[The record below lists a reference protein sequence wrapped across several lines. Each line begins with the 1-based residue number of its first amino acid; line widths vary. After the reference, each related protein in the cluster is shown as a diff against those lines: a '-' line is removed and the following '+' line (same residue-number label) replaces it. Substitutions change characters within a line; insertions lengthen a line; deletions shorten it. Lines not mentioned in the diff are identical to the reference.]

1 MEHCF
6 FGGTMGNKPY
16 QLFRRKGSS
25 KWYCRFSIPEQG
37 QFQKALKTEDEAEA
51 DKLAMLA
58 YMRATVRAE
67 QGQSIR
73 ERTFTDVAE
82 EFITKIEKD
91 VANKEKKDILL
102 HVDVPTIKRYF
113 IEFFKNK
120 PIDAIKEKDVAAYME
135 WRKTYW
141 VSGPGKDIKTITY
154 KRAGRLV
161 SRPTPVDRKNTSYS
175 RIRREIV
182 LLKQILKQAV
192 NLGYLPAQLM
202 PEIKLDRPKDSPR
215 PGFTLAE
222 FNKLLEIS
230 EMRVKQYSI
239 FSHQW
244 VEKIRTRAFVILA
257 GYSGMRPGEIFNLN
271 FGDIIGLK
279 EAKDNLS
286 IKSDIRIRVR
296 GKTGAR
302 TIVTKFDAVSPLKL
316 LWTMW
321 RQEYGSDPDDL
332 DPVFFNDDKSRMKSL
347 KKGLHSLLVEA
358 GLDKDHD
365 GKKRTAYSFRHF
377 YITQQIIHGVDHYL
391 LAKNCG
397 TSSDMIHRFYGHVE
411 VEKMAK
417 ELRPEW
423 DHPMA

>member
-1 MEHCF
+1 
-6 FGGTMGNKPY
+6 MGNKPY
-16 QLFRRKGSS
+16 QLFQRKGSS

-37 QFQKALKTEDEAEA
+37 QFQKSLKTEDEAEA

-120 PIDAIKEKDVAAYME
+120 PIDAIKEKEIAAYME

-154 KRAGRLV
+154 KRAGRLI
-161 SRPTPVDRKNTSYS
+161 SRPTPAVRQNTSYS

-182 LLKQILKQAV
+182 LLKQILRYAI

-215 PGFTLAE
+215 PGFTLDE
-222 FNKLLEIS
+222 FNRLYKMSEDKVGEAKL
-230 EMRVKQYSI
+230 
-239 FSHQW
+239 FSHLW
-244 VEKIRTRAFVILA
+244 RDRIKLMAFITIA
-257 GYSGMRPGEIFNLN
+257 GYSGLRPGEIFNLN
-271 FGDIIGLK
+271 FGDIIGLEK
-279 EAKDNLS
+279 ARAEHWKGH
-286 IKSDIRIRVR
+286 DIRIRVR
-296 GKTGAR
+296 GKTGGR
-302 TIVTKFDAVSPLKL
+302 TIVAKVNVVAPLRMLGELWYNDFDK
-316 LWTMW
+316 
-321 RQEYGSDPDDL
+321 EPDDM
-332 DPVFFNDDKSRMKSL
+332 DPVFFNDDGSRMKSI
-347 KKGLHSLLVEA
+347 KKGVGSLLKAA
-358 GLDKDHD
+358 GLEKDHT
-365 GKKRTAYSFRHF
+365 GARRTAYSFRHF
-377 YITQQIIHGVDHYL
+377 YITMQLIHGVDIYL
-391 LAKNCG
+391 VAKNAG
-397 TSSDMIHRFYGHVE
+397 TSSDMIHRFYGHAE
-411 VEKMAK
+411 IEKMAD

>member
-1 MEHCF
+1 
-6 FGGTMGNKPY
+6 MGNKPY

-37 QFQKALKTEDEAEA
+37 QFQKALKTEDETEA

-82 EFITKIEKD
+82 EFIAKIEKE

-102 HVDVPTIKRYF
+102 HVDIPTIKRYF

-202 PEIKLDRPKDSPR
+202 PDIKLDSPKDSPR

-230 EMRVKQYSI
+230 EVRIRQYPV
-239 FSHQW
+239 FSHHW
-244 VEKIRTRAFVILA
+244 RERHRLNAFIILA
-257 GYSGMRPGEIFNLN
+257 AYSGMRPGEIFNLN
-271 FGDIIGLK
+271 FGDIIGLT
-279 EAKDNLS
+279 EARAEYWK
-286 IKSDIRIRVR
+286 KKDIRIRVR

-302 TIVTKFDAVSPLKL
+302 TIVTKFNAVPPLRL
-316 LWTMW
+316 LGTMW
-321 RQEYGSDPDDL
+321 EHDFGNNPGDL

-347 KKGLHSLLVEA
+347 KKGLNSLLVEA
-358 GLDKDHD
+358 GLYRDHD

>member
-1 MEHCF
+1 
-6 FGGTMGNKPY
+6 MGNKPY

>member
-1 MEHCF
+1 
-6 FGGTMGNKPY
+6 MGNKPY
-16 QLFRRKGSS
+16 QLFRRKGST

-37 QFQKALKTEDEAEA
+37 QFQKALKTEDETEA

-73 ERTFTDVAE
+73 ERTFTDVAG
-82 EFITKIEKD
+82 EFIAKIEKD
-91 VANKEKKDILL
+91 VANREKKDILL

-120 PIDAIKEKDVAAYME
+120 PIDAIKEKDIAAYME

-161 SRPTPVDRKNTSYS
+161 SRPTPTDRTNTSYS

-192 NLGYLPAQLM
+192 NWGYLPAQLM

-215 PGFTLAE
+215 PGFTMSE
-222 FNKLLEIS
+222 FNKLHKLAEDRLS
-230 EMRVKQYSI
+230 GVKLFTQLWHERVMIMAYIK
-239 FSHQW
+239 FS
-244 VEKIRTRAFVILA
+244 AL
-257 GYSGMRPGEIFNLN
+257 SGMRPGEVLNLN
-271 FGDIIGLK
+271 FGDILGFE
-279 EAKDNLS
+279 EAKDDH
-286 IKSDIRIRVR
+286 KKKKDIRIRVSK
-296 GKTGAR
+296 GKTGHR
-302 TIVTKFDAVSPLKL
+302 TIVAKYEAVASLKL
-316 LWTMW
+316 LRSLWYNHFDREPT
-321 RQEYGSDPDDL
+321 DL
-332 DPVFFNDDKSRMKSL
+332 DPVFFNSDGSRIKSL
-347 KKGLHSLLVEA
+347 KKGLKGLLVEA
-358 GLDKDHD
+358 GLEKDHT
-365 GKKRTAYSFRHF
+365 GARRTAYSFRHF
-377 YITQQIIHGVDHYL
+377 YITMQLIHGVDIYL
-391 LAKNCG
+391 VAKNAG

-411 VEKMAK
+411 LEKMAN

-423 DHPMA
+423 DNPMA

>member
-1 MEHCF
+1 
-6 FGGTMGNKPY
+6 
-16 QLFRRKGSS
+16 
-25 KWYCRFSIPEQG
+25 
-37 QFQKALKTEDEAEA
+37 
-51 DKLAMLA
+51 
-58 YMRATVRAE
+58 
-67 QGQSIR
+67 
-73 ERTFTDVAE
+73 
-82 EFITKIEKD
+82 
-91 VANKEKKDILL
+91 
-102 HVDVPTIKRYF
+102 
-113 IEFFKNK
+113 
-120 PIDAIKEKDVAAYME
+120 
-135 WRKTYW
+135 
-141 VSGPGKDIKTITY
+141 
-154 KRAGRLV
+154 
-161 SRPTPVDRKNTSYS
+161 
-175 RIRREIV
+175 
-182 LLKQILKQAV
+182 
-192 NLGYLPAQLM
+192 
-202 PEIKLDRPKDSPR
+202 
-215 PGFTLAE
+215 
-222 FNKLLEIS
+222 
-230 EMRVKQYSI
+230 
-239 FSHQW
+239 
-244 VEKIRTRAFVILA
+244 
-257 GYSGMRPGEIFNLN
+257 MRPGEIFNLN

-316 LWTMW
+316 LWTRW